1 MGDHRRGEPLA
12 VASFLPLFPDR
23 KVAFHTIAS
32 NRTSG
37 IVHLC
42 HSFCNF
48 LGGWEGTR
56 LDCVYATGCL
66 GHSSAPSGVA
76 SWHSRDPGGASAA
89 GPSAPYH
96 WADQRELGG
105 KEGASARATI
115 CARARCS
122 AATFVVERH
131 SLQCGLLQNL
141 IITTV
146 LAGDLAETL
155 AAMGDPALGLAALI
169 CDEWLQR
176 PENVLAGKIS
186 WTDYGPAHHPF
197 AVRIDHD
204 KTRKKIWQPLE
215 DEHGQLYPEIEAFV
229 ARVPRLGI
237 PKALFEP
244 ARGPKSPATGR
255 RTPRRLALSMLAI
268 SSSRPALK
276 LGCPST

>member
-42 HSFCNF
+42 HSSWNF

-56 LDCVYATGCL
+56 LDCVYATSCL
-66 GHSSAPSGVA
+66 GHSSAPRGVA

-89 GPSAPYH
+89 GPNAPYH

-105 KEGASARATI
+105 KEGAPARATI

-146 LAGDLAETL
+146 LAGNLAETL

-169 CDEWLQR
+169 CDEWLSGPR
-176 PENVLAGKIS
+176 MCWRARSHGPT
-186 WTDYGPAHHPF
+186 TDPHIIHLPSEL
-197 AVRIDHD
+197 ITT
-204 KTRKKIWQPLE
+204 KP
-215 DEHGQLYPEIEAFV
+215 
-229 ARVPRLGI
+229 
-237 PKALFEP
+237 
-244 ARGPKSPATGR
+244 GR
-255 RTPRRLALSMLAI
+255 RFGNRLRMSMGSSIRRSKRLSLACPGLEFRRLCLNRRVDPRAP
-268 SSSRPALK
+268 RPV
-276 LGCPST
+276 GGRPVD

>member
-42 HSFCNF
+42 HSFCHF

-56 LDCVYATGCL
+56 LDCVYATSCL

-76 SWHSRDPGGASAA
+76 SWHSRDAGGASAA

-105 KEGASARATI
+105 KQGAPARATI

-141 IITTV
+141 NITTV
-146 LAGDLAETL
+146 LAETL
-155 AAMGDPALGLAALI
+155 AAMGDPALGL
-169 CDEWLQR
+169 
-176 PENVLAGKIS
+176 
-186 WTDYGPAHHPF
+186 
-197 AVRIDHD
+197 
-204 KTRKKIWQPLE
+204 
-215 DEHGQLYPEIEAFV
+215 
-229 ARVPRLGI
+229 RL
-237 PKALFEP
+237 
-244 ARGPKSPATGR
+244 
-255 RTPRRLALSMLAI
+255 
-268 SSSRPALK
+268 
-276 LGCPST
+276 